1 MSDLY
6 LILGQLVI
14 LITTILGIWA
24 AAGREKR
31 KRDADVEDAKQR
43 FLEMEKI
50 RVLDREDRRIEAEDA
65 FQERRRATEEIIEK
79 AKADAVAL
87 RITVE
92 ARAEAL
98 RIETVAIAERLRLEA
113 IEAAD
118 DFRKTAITIEHKI
131 GDVHQV
137 ATEAKEEARVAVDGA
152 NHVNV
157 RIEDL
162 NQRLE
167 EVNGRK

>member
-131 GDVHQV
+131 DDVHQV